1 MKNVITLFLC
11 SWTFFTSIFL
21 VFHYGH
27 NHNLG
32 SQQSSLHDQEC
43 EFHDHVS
50 ENINCVYCKTNNQEN
65 FYLYNNKIITETFF
79 NESLVFQNLR
89 YLKSY
94 QNKSLKSRAPPSFIA

>member
-11 SWTFFTSIFL
+11 SWIFLSSASL
-21 VFHYGH
+21 VFHHRH

-43 EFHDHVS
+43 EIHDHNS
-50 ENINCVYCKTNNQEN
+50 ENINCVYCKTSNQEN